1 MSNTPLLNIIVLQN
15 GHTPI
20 EKVMFGKKQ
29 NCVHILQTAMV
40 CYFNIIIEQFIS
52 ILSVNTLNENELN

>member
-20 EKVMFGKKQ
+20 DKAKMENHQ
-29 NCVHILQTAMV
+29 NCVDSLKKAMV
-40 CYFNIIIEQFIS
+40 CYFNIIIEQ
-52 ILSVNTLNENELN
+52 